1 MILLNGWNLFVML
14 PLAKSGLDEENA
26 MPMYEYACQGCGKEF
41 ETLVRADT
49 VPECPNCH
57 STELKKLLS
66 VFATGAAGPHPL
78 PMDASPCAS
87 CGNFRGTG
95 ACGMN

>member
-1 MILLNGWNLFVML
+1 MILRNGPNSVVMR
-14 PLAKSGLDEENA
+14 PLAKSGLDEENT

-49 VPECPNCH
+49 TPECPDCH

-66 VFATGAAGPHPL
+66 VFATSAAGPHPL
-78 PMDASPCAS
+78 PMDASPCGS
-87 CGNFRGTG
+87 CGNFRGPG
-95 ACGMN
+95 SCGMN

>member
-1 MILLNGWNLFVML
+1 
-14 PLAKSGLDEENA
+14 
-26 MPMYEYACQGCGKEF
+26 MPMYEYACQGCGREF

-49 VPECPNCH
+49 IPECPDCH

-66 VFATGAAGPHPL
+66 VFATSAAGPDPL

-87 CGNFRGTG
+87 CGNFRGSG
-95 ACGMN
+95 ACGMS